1 LSATSSTDRRIE
13 WSPFRR
19 FYLTLLSVLLHEH
32 RILNF
37 DHGKRYHFGAERT
50 TCLRDS
56 PGFCANIR
64 DVVTLVHNV
73 DLV

>member
-1 LSATSSTDRRIE
+1 LSATSSTDHQID

-19 FYLTLLSVLLHEH
+19 FSSTLLSVLLHEH

-50 TCLRDS
+50 TCLRNLS
-56 PGFCANIR
+56 GFCPNVR
-64 DVVTLVHNV
+64 DAVALMQNV